1 MKQGGFLME
10 QMKVSVLYLGRL
22 EFLKLQ
28 LIACEDETE
37 MIRSPMVAILV
48 QHPELGNILYDTG
61 NSPLYSTEYTED
73 MLKTYPMAEFISIED
88 ALQEKGLKPSDIDT
102 IILSHMHFD
111 HVGGL
116 KYFRGTKAIQN
127 VIVAEAEL
135 KNAYFSVMTGNGGA
149 YIKSLFDLEDI
160 CFKPINET
168 TQLAEDFTL
177 FIQESH
183 TPGVIGMILNTKHH
197 GTLIT
202 TSDTIYTRESFKFGL
217 PPGGNINKTQDEFFG
232 NLERIK
238 KLQHEYQATLLFG
251 HDFDQIKD
259 WSQKGWID

>member
-1 MKQGGFLME
+1 ME
-10 QMKVSVLYLGRL
+10 KMKVSILYLGRM

-28 LIACEDETE
+28 LIACEDEAAL
-37 MIRSPMVAILV
+37 IQSPMVAILI

-73 MLKTYPMAEFISIED
+73 MLTTYPVVEFISIED
-88 ALQEKGLKPSDIDT
+88 ALKEKGLRPCDIDL

-127 VIVAEAEL
+127 VIVAEADL
-135 KNAYFSVMTGNGGA
+135 KNAYFSVMTGKGGA
-149 YIKSLFDLEDI
+149 YIKSLFDLEGI

-168 TQLAEDFTL
+168 TQLAEDITL

-183 TPGVIGMILNTKHH
+183 TPGVIGMILQTKQY
-197 GTLIT
+197 GNLIT
-202 TSDTIYTRESFKFGL
+202 TSDTIYTRESFELGL
-217 PPGGNINKTQDEFFG
+217 PPGGKINKTQDEFFR
-232 NLERIK
+232 NLDYIK
-238 KLQHEYQATLLFG
+238 KLQEEHQATLLFG
-251 HDFDQIKD
+251 HDYDQIKE
-259 WSQKGWID
+259 WNAKGLFE